1 MSAAKLSREDQ
12 DRLAI
17 INFWRLGFDTMDI
30 AYRLGCG
37 QARIANMLAAILD
50 AEERW

>member
-1 MSAAKLSREDQ
+1 MSAPKLSPQAQ
-12 DRLAI
+12 DRLRI
-17 INFWRLGFDTMDI
+17 INLWRLGFDTMDI

-37 QARIANMLAAILD
+37 QARVANMLAAILD